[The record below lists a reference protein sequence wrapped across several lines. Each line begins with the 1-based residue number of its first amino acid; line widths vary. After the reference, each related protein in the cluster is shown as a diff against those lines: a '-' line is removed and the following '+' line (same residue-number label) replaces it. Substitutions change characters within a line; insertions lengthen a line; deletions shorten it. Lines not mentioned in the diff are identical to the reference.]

1 MKEAHPLKGQHHL
14 INLYLSHF
22 RDHINNY
29 MKEVASNTF
38 FLSSS
43 DGDTVKI
50 QIGGFKILPVMSLD
64 FLKIL
69 GSLESIHLIYSY
81 LKQSV
86 ILVRSVY

>member
-1 MKEAHPLKGQHHL
+1 MNAKEAHPLKGQHHL

-50 QIGGFKILPVMSLD
+50 
-64 FLKIL
+64 
-69 GSLESIHLIYSY
+69 
-81 LKQSV
+81 
-86 ILVRSVY
+86 